1 MALPWTILL
10 ALSGIYVQGAQAWCS
25 EEDTLELDKLVS
37 EPDIVKFA
45 LSAFHKK
52 SKDEYAYRV
61 IHIMNF
67 LKVQEEPPQTF
78 FVKLRLTRTICMK
91 FEKSLDTCPLPEL
104 QNVRQNMSIHPF
116 TVILICSFSIS
127 SPGSKQFNL
136 LKMTCSEGLL

>member
-25 EEDTLELDKLVS
+25 EEDTLELDKPIS
-37 EPDIVKFA
+37 EPDIVEFA
-45 LSAFHKK
+45 LSAFHKE

-61 IHIMNF
+61 MHIMNF
-67 LKVQEEPPQTF
+67 LKVQEKPPQTF
-78 FVKLRLTRTICMK
+78 FMKLRLTRTICMK

-104 QNVRQNMSIHPF
+104 QN
-116 TVILICSFSIS
+116 ILICSFSIS
-127 SPGSKQFNL
+127 SPGSKKFNL

>member
-61 IHIMNF
+61 IRIMNF
-67 LKVQEEPPQTF
+67 LKVQ
-78 FVKLRLTRTICMK
+78 VGDLVHY
-91 FEKSLDTCPLPEL
+91 TCC
-104 QNVRQNMSIHPF
+104 F
-116 TVILICSFSIS
+116 LI
-127 SPGSKQFNL
+127 KQAGHFCL
-136 LKMTCSEGLL
+136 G